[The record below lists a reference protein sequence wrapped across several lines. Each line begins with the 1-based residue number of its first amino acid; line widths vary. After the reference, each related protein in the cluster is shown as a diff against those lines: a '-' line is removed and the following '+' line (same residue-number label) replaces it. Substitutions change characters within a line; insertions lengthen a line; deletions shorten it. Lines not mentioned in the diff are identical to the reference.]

1 MRKSITVELQREGK
15 KEPYIEHFENVPFVE
30 NNSVYLFPG
39 DNFGV
44 DLTVADRKVVVA
56 YDPRP
61 KKADLEFSLVQQT
74 ASNTKRPFMIL
85 HVENRLARIVG
96 FSVVMKLP
104 EQKKEKET
112 NRDQDPKGRK
122 QDFLLAGRRSE
133 DDSGRLSVL
142 VEKDGSRRS
151 SVVSRWLVG
160 KGYTSVVPTLSR
172 RHAKGWGTPLWG

>member
-1 MRKSITVELQREGK
+1 MRIAFGLLSIFMLASVASSQEQPAPGQPPLVRKSITVELQREGK

-104 EQKKEKET
+104 EQK
-112 NRDQDPKGRK
+112 
-122 QDFLLAGRRSE
+122 
-133 DDSGRLSVL
+133 
-142 VEKDGSRRS
+142 
-151 SVVSRWLVG
+151 
-160 KGYTSVVPTLSR
+160 
-172 RHAKGWGTPLWG
+172 